1 MSISICMATY
11 NGELYLRPQIASIVE
26 QMGPD
31 DELIVIDDASTD
43 GTIAY
48 LKSLQD
54 PRIRLTRNEKNLGH
68 VQSFAK
74 AIGLASR
81 QLIFMSD
88 QDDIWVAGRVR
99 TMYDTLSAGAAL
111 VSTNSGYISAD
122 GQPIPPLQPGLNR
135 CESGRHWRNIWRI
148 FNGTAAY
155 YGCAMAL
162 RDELRDIILP
172 IPSYVESHDLW
183 IAMAANMAGN
193 NQHLDRITLL
203 RRVHGTNASVISR
216 PILKKL
222 WSRVIFARSF
232 MQIALR
238 IIFKGSR
245 LRAIQIQKI
254 HNNVSGAV

>member
-1 MSISICMATY
+1 MAISICMATY
-11 NGELYLRPQIASIVE
+11 NGELYLRPQIASIFE

-31 DELIVIDDASTD
+31 DELIVIDDASND
-43 GTIAY
+43 STIAY
-48 LKSLQD
+48 LESLKD
-54 PRIRLTRNEKNLGH
+54 HRIRLIRNEKNLGH

-74 AIGLASR
+74 AIGFASR
-81 QLIFMSD
+81 QWIFMSD

-99 TMYDTLSAGAAL
+99 AMCDILSAGAAL
-111 VSTNSGYISAD
+111 VSTNSGYIDAN
-122 GQPIPPLQPGLNR
+122 GQPVPPLQPGLDQ
-135 CESGRHWRNIWRI
+135 SGSDRHLDNIWRI

-216 PILKKL
+216 PIVKKI

-232 MQIALR
+232 IQIALR
-238 IIFKGSR
+238 IMFKGSR

-254 HNNVSGAV
+254 RNNIPGAV

>member
-1 MSISICMATY
+1 MSISICMATF
-11 NGELYLRPQIASIVE
+11 NGEKYLRSQIASIRE
-26 QMGPD
+26 QMAQD
-31 DELIVIDDASTD
+31 DELIIIDDASTD

-48 LKSLQD
+48 LKGLKD
-54 PRIRLTRNEKNLGH
+54 PRIRMTRNEENLGH

-74 AIGLASR
+74 AIGMASR

-99 TMYDTLSAGAAL
+99 AMYDVLSAGAAL
-111 VSTNSGYISAD
+111 VSTNSDYIDAE
-122 GQPIPPLQPGLNR
+122 GQPIPALQSGLKQS
-135 CESGRHWRNIWRI
+135 ESGRHWCNIWRI
-148 FNGTAAY
+148 FNGKASY

-162 RDELRDIILP
+162 REELRDIILP

-183 IAMAANMAGN
+183 IAMAANMVGN
-193 NQHLDRITLL
+193 NRHLEQITLL

-238 IIFKGSR
+238 VMLNGSR
-245 LRAIQIQKI
+245 LKAIQNKRRM
-254 HNNVSGAV
+254 SYSS